1 MNSFHYTFTK
11 QKEDISMKSI
21 TVTILVVAVSIFLA
35 ASPVASAQEYAALKG
50 VETTKIVF
58 DVRTGVPKVA
68 ALQLKLISQTH
79 KDLVAEKKKPV
90 STVVFIGQS
99 VKLVS
104 SNREGFTPEELLLL
118 DEIASTVSALSKDG
132 IGLELCLFAA
142 RVHKVDPASVLPEIT
157 KVENGYI
164 SIIGYQAK
172 GYSLV
177 PVY

>member
-1 MNSFHYTFTK
+1 MR
-11 QKEDISMKSI
+11 SI
-21 TVTILVVAVSIFLA
+21 TITVLLVAGSISLTVPIA
-35 ASPVASAQEYAALKG
+35 WAQVGNPVEEYAALKG
-50 VETTKIVF
+50 VKSTKIVF

-68 ALQLKLISQTH
+68 ALQLKLIRQTH
-79 KDLVAEKKKPV
+79 KDLVAGRKTPL

-104 SNREGFTPEELLLL
+104 SNREGFTPEELPLL
-118 DEIASTVSALSKDG
+118 DEIASAVSALSKDG
-132 IGLELCLFAA
+132 IGLELCLVAA
-142 RVHKVDPASVLPEIT
+142 RVHKVEPASIFPEIT

>member
-1 MNSFHYTFTK
+1 
-11 QKEDISMKSI
+11 MKSI
-21 TVTILVVAVSIFLA
+21 TVTFLVVAAFISLA
-35 ASPVASAQEYAALKG
+35 ASPLASAQVNDPVGEYAALKG
-50 VETTKIVF
+50 VESTKIVF
-58 DVRTGVPKVA
+58 DVRTSVPKVA

-79 KDLVAEKKKPV
+79 KDLNAAKKAPV
-90 STVVFIGQS
+90 TTVVFIGQS

-104 SNREGFTPEELLLL
+104 GTREGFTPEELPLL
-118 DEIASTVSALSKDG
+118 DEIASTVSALSKYG
-132 IGLELCLFAA
+132 IELELCLFAA

>member
-1 MNSFHYTFTK
+1 MK
-11 QKEDISMKSI
+11 QMA
-21 TVTILVVAVSIFLA
+21 VTLLVVAFSISLA
-35 ASPVASAQEYAALKG
+35 ASPVTLAQVNDPVGEYAALKG
-50 VETTKIVF
+50 VASTKIVF
-58 DVRTGVPKVA
+58 DVRTGIPKVA
-68 ALQLKLISQTH
+68 ALQLKLIRQTH
-79 KDLVAEKKKPV
+79 RDLIAGKKTPV

-104 SNREGFTPEELLLL
+104 SNREGFTSEDLPLL
-118 DEIASTVSALSKDG
+118 DEIAAAVSALSGDG
-132 IGLELCLFAA
+132 IGLELCLVAA